1 MKLMELNKAKCKVLL
16 LGQGNPRY
24 MYRLKEELIGSRPTE
39 KVWGVVVDQK
49 HDASQQCAFAVH
61 EANGILGCIK
71 IKWPAERGKALSPST
86 LLSLDPI
93 WSTVSR
99 SGASCARCG
108 TVRVGSVEIMR
119 VIKGLGHLFYKERLR
134 GLCFRAVWLGCGWTQ

>member
-99 SGASCARCG
+99 SGAPSTRK
-108 TVRVGSVEIMR
+108 M
-119 VIKGLGHLFYKERLR
+119 
-134 GLCFRAVWLGCGWTQ
+134 

>member
-1 MKLMELNKAKCKVLL
+1 MEWVHENLMQFNKAKCKVLH

-24 MYRLKEELIGSRPTE
+24 KYRLKEELIGSRPTE

-71 IKWPAERGKALSPST
+71 IKWPAERGKALAPST
-86 LLSLDPI
+86 LLS
-93 WSTVSR
+93 
-99 SGASCARCG
+99 
-108 TVRVGSVEIMR
+108 
-119 VIKGLGHLFYKERLR
+119 
-134 GLCFRAVWLGCGWTQ
+134 